1 MLYDPRMGLAT
12 TAQLCAV
19 DTVRI
24 MMVRIHVTCVQ
35 YLLLVL
41 VKRVPYGVVLSSRH
55 ASDFMGRG
63 PRPQEA
69 ADPFCFCD
77 CVLARPF
84 SLRLQLYIA
93 AFTKRK
99 TTQDAESSS
108 IESDC
113 DSAFA
118 PF

>member
-41 VKRVPYGVVLSSRH
+41 VKRVQYGLVLSSRH
-55 ASDFMGRG
+55 ASDHGTRAPPARGRG
-63 PRPQEA
+63 PERSASAFWQ
-69 ADPFCFCD
+69 
-77 CVLARPF
+77 PF